1 MNQPSTPASKFLSR
15 LVVAT
20 IVIAL
25 FAAVVW
31 ADAHGVAG
39 ARPAWWLLP
48 VAALATAR
56 AAAETAAL
64 FAARG
69 PALRAGLVQAAAVGI
84 AVAPAF
90 APPAMLATAWG
101 PPGLAA
107 VATATAMGLVI
118 AAELPGY
125 RRDERRLDRATAGV
139 ATAVAI
145 GLPVAFMVALRLLGE
160 RLLGTPAAVG
170 PPLAR
175 VLPLLSLIA
184 VVKGAD
190 IAAYTVGSLVGRRRM
205 SPVLSPGKTW
215 EGAAAALVAAVAIA
229 FVVIDWLPRAFLG
242 GVAAAPWGGWLPFGL
257 AIGAAGMVGD
267 LAESFVKRELA
278 AKDSGRMLGGMG
290 GVLDL
295 VDALL
300 VAAPAAWLLWALG

>member
-1 MNQPSTPASKFLSR
+1 VNQSSTPVAKFLSR

-20 IVIAL
+20 VVIGV
-25 FAAVVW
+25 FAAVLW
-31 ADAHGVAG
+31 ADARGVAG

-48 VAALATAR
+48 VAVLATTR
-56 AAAETAAL
+56 AAAEATTL

-69 PALRAGLVQAAAVGI
+69 TALRAGLVQAAAVGI
-84 AVAPAF
+84 AVAPAL
-90 APPAMLATAWG
+90 APPELLATAWG

-107 VATATAMGLVI
+107 IATATAIGLVI

-125 RRDERRLDRATAGV
+125 RTGERRLDRATAGV

-145 GLPVAFMVALRLLGE
+145 GVPVAFMVALRLLGE
-160 RLLGTPAAVG
+160 RTAAAG

-190 IAAYTVGSLVGRRRM
+190 IAAYVIGSLVGRHRL

-215 EGAAAALVAAVAIA
+215 EGAVAAVAAAVVIA
-229 FVVIDWLPRAFLG
+229 FVTIDWLPRTLLG

-257 AIGAAGMVGD
+257 VIGAAGMVGD

-278 AKDSGRMLGGMG
+278 AKDSGRMLGGLG

-300 VAAPAAWLLWALG
+300 VAAPAAWLFWALG

>member
-1 MNQPSTPASKFLSR
+1 VNQPTTPAAKFLSR

-25 FAAVVW
+25 FAVVAW

-48 VAALATAR
+48 VAVLATAR
-56 AAAETAAL
+56 AVAETATL
-64 FAARG
+64 FSARG
-69 PALRAGLVQAAAVGI
+69 TTLRGGLVQVAAVGI
-84 AVAPAF
+84 AVAPAL
-90 APPAMLATAWG
+90 ASPELLATTWG

-107 VATATAMGLVI
+107 IATATAVGLVI

-125 RRDERRLDRATAGV
+125 RMGERRLDRAAAGV

-160 RLLGTPAAVG
+160 RAAASG

-175 VLPLLSLIA
+175 VLPLMSLIA
-184 VVKGAD
+184 VVKGSD
-190 IAAYTVGSLVGRRRM
+190 IAAYVVGSLVGRHRM

-215 EGAAAALVAAVAIA
+215 EGAAAAIAAAVVISFVAI
-229 FVVIDWLPRAFLG
+229 DMLPRTLLG
-242 GVAAAPWGGWLPFGL
+242 GAAPMPWGGWLPFGL
-257 AIGAAGMVGD
+257 VIGAAGMAGD

-278 AKDSGRMLGGMG
+278 AKDSGRMLGGLG